1 MSKYGQPMSQTLAQ
15 MQMNEL
21 KMNDPKLNKI
31 FDKLKK
37 GDTVKIKH
45 SSTLERGKDFIEYIV
60 KSKNVVNKGR
70 VEKITLARKDSPT
83 SVKKF
88 LYRRDGKVTFAVGDM
103 AASIDD
109 IREKYSLTNHEI
121 IEEIEVEELDEGMA
135 YKFAAVDKKGLV
147 IGFASKESD
156 AKDMARREKGRVV
169 TLTKPLPDNKKSDM
183 MINRPL
189 PDGMD
194 KFPTN
199 TSATQ
204 GKRMEEVEE
213 AIDPA
218 DLDLDA
224 TDADKKAADKNIIMQ
239 MRKAMD
245 VRGNMP
251 IEFANGKKE
260 KVDPKILDMMTKAHM
275 KIQKPRDKEKF
286 VAMISKSKR
295 DMLNVAK
302 KIGSLKMGEEL
313 ELEEKNKL
321 KPNAKFDFQ
330 LFDDE
335 DSPGSDKANADMNKE
350 IHKAV
355 RMKDKETARKHMMK
369 VQNKYSKHGA
379 TDTEPREV
387 INQILDAIFEMKEKF
402 QSRRPSSKEVKMA
415 IGIAN
420 DPRYKQGNYSGAVKA
435 IEKIRDGL
443 SDYPEVAAAL
453 KKANEN
459 LDEGKMKDLLI
470 KAQDLMGP
478 SKNREQGIEFVMK
491 GLKVSKKEATKL
503 VDAVIKMSEDLD
515 EGKMKD
521 LSMKI
526 DSIVAKM
533 KKDKQ
538 MKSFADKFKK
548 DAMKSMDIKKSLEK
562 VLPDYIAGK
571 DIQALVKEEVELDEK
586 WPPEELESPPE
597 FGTTRKSSEGPAAMM
612 RNKIGRNLYEPS
624 VKAKLDRI
632 HPLKL
637 NDLAMQGNF
646 KAFYNYVQK
655 LNKDDQDVVIGAFGK
670 AAKEFFGNKGVDYT
684 KKLFKIKKLNM
695 SEEVELDEKYD
706 LYHKTFSDAMQH
718 AYDYAKKKL
727 GITVDPKEIDSKVA
741 TGPKKPAEGKTNKY
755 RLKGK
760 GGNLQIQ
767 VYNKGGSKPFEL
779 NMYKEENEMIK
790 SLKDTILEM
799 WTEASDKKDEGNAFG
814 AALQAARENGDETFV
829 VAGKT
834 YKCEDYDENGE
845 MKEFVQAD
853 GTKKRVKEGDNRL
866 KANRTETNKND
877 KSDDGDGLDA
887 VQPKAVKKK
896 FKDRKD
902 KDIDNDGDVDDSDKF
917 LHKRR
922 KAVSKAVKGESI
934 ERYHETKKGSLRD
947 AVLQMWG
954 EKHTP
959 DHEEEKN
966 EKKTLTKEKKNG
978 TKNMTDTGKEVTPVE
993 TSVKM
998 PKIKETNNKV

>member
-109 IREKYSLTNHEI
+109 IREKYSLINHEI
-121 IEEIEVEELDEGMA
+121 IEDIEVEELDEGMA

-169 TLTKPLPDNKKSDM
+169 TLTKPLPDNKKSDL

-260 KVDPKILDMMTKAHM
+260 KVDAKILDMMTKAHM

-302 KIGSLKMGEEL
+302 KLATLKMDLDKSDEPTIKKVIGMLKKASGAHAGQAKDL
-313 ELEEKNKL
+313 EKTLV
-321 KPNAKFDFQ
+321 D
-330 LFDDE
+330 
-335 DSPGSDKANADMNKE
+335 
-350 IHKAV
+350 
-355 RMKDKETARKHMMK
+355 
-369 VQNKYSKHGA
+369 
-379 TDTEPREV
+379 
-387 INQILDAIFEMKEKF
+387 EKF

-420 DPRYKQGNYSGAVKA
+420 DPRYKQGNMTGAVKA

-443 SDYPEVAAAL
+443 SKYPEVADAL
-453 KKANEN
+453 RKANEN
-459 LDEGKMKDLLI
+459 LEEGKMKDLLI
-470 KAQDLMGP
+470 KGQDLEAYAKKHGGIDKKDMMKVAAMLKKGDKSGALKYAKGMDTDPRDYILDLMG
-478 SKNREQGIEFVMK
+478 
-491 GLKVSKKEATKL
+491 
-503 VDAVIKMSEDLD
+503 
-515 EGKMKD
+515 
-521 LSMKI
+521 
-526 DSIVAKM
+526 
-533 KKDKQ
+533 
-538 MKSFADKFKK
+538 
-548 DAMKSMDIKKSLEK
+548 
-562 VLPDYIAGK
+562 
-571 DIQALVKEEVELDEK
+571 EEVELTEK
-586 WPPEELESPPE
+586 VSKELALAALSMNQKFVKVAGDFVPEIYLSASDRDKLKKEFGRLPRGFPNQSTGMTVVSMINYALGNKDGRDPYDTEDGDSKSPKLFDYRTMKVVGKPKTVGDAARMAGLRLES
-597 FGTTRKSSEGPAAMM
+597 
-612 RNKIGRNLYEPS
+612 
-624 VKAKLDRI
+624 
-632 HPLKL
+632 
-637 NDLAMQGNF
+637 
-646 KAFYNYVQK
+646 
-655 LNKDDQDVVIGAFGK
+655 
-670 AAKEFFGNKGVDYT
+670 
-684 KKLFKIKKLNM
+684 
-695 SEEVELDEKYD
+695 VELDEKYD

-727 GITVDPKEIDSKVA
+727 GITVDPKEIDNKVA
-741 TGPKKPAEGKTNKY
+741 TGPKKPSEGKTNKY

-779 NMYKEENEMIK
+779 NMYKEENDMTK

-799 WTEASDKKDEGNAFG
+799 RKEGFASDAQRKAAFASGYKEKGKKKDEGNAFG
-814 AALQAARENGDETFV
+814 AALQAAKENGEDTFV

-834 YKCEDYDENGE
+834 YKVKDEE
-845 MKEFVQAD
+845 
-853 GTKKRVKEGDNRL
+853 KKL
-866 KANRTETNKND
+866 D
-877 KSDDGDGLDA
+877 KVNPD
-887 VQPKAVKKK
+887 AVKKK
-896 FKDRKD
+896 FDDRKD
-902 KDIDNDGDVDDSDKF
+902 KDIDNDGDVDSTDKY

-922 KAVSKAVKGESI
+922 KAISKAVKSE
-934 ERYHETKKGSLRD
+934 EVEFKRYHETKQGSLRD
-947 AVLQMWG
+947 AVLKMWG
-954 EKHTP
+954 ENVQEYVQSDGIKRRVKEG
-959 DHEEEKN
+959 DNRLKSN
-966 EKKTLTKEKKNG
+966 KTLTKEKKDGNV
-978 TKNMTDTGKEVTPVE
+978 KKMTDTGKEVTPVE

>member
-1 MSKYGQPMSQTLAQ
+1 MRTSDLLAQ
-15 MQMNEL
+15 VRSYKKETESKQAGVLNE
-21 KMNDPKLNKI
+21 
-31 FDKLKK
+31 
-37 GDTVKIKH
+37 
-45 SSTLERGKDFIEYIV
+45 
-60 KSKNVVNKGR
+60 
-70 VEKITLARKDSPT
+70 
-83 SVKKF
+83 
-88 LYRRDGKVTFAVGDM
+88 
-103 AASIDD
+103 
-109 IREKYSLTNHEI
+109 
-121 IEEIEVEELDEGMA
+121 EVELDEGAFWGQDKMVKA
-135 YKFAAVDKKGLV
+135 FKDADKKKGLVRMVKVDGNLTSTMTVKAREIKKWEKKGFKLDPYFDDMREEVELDEAKFQVNYSKGGKLFSKTVNAKNEDDAEEKAIKQFKIDDDDIRSVVKESLDEAIKYTHAAVDKKGLV

-204 GKRMEEVEE
+204 GKRMEEDELDEIAPALV
-213 AIDPA
+213 AIGRAAAAGAASSAVDNLMSRKIDPA

-251 IEFANGKKE
+251 IEFADGKKE

-302 KIGSLKMGEEL
+302 KISSLKMGEEL
-313 ELEEKNKL
+313 EL
-321 KPNAKFDFQ
+321 D
-330 LFDDE
+330 
-335 DSPGSDKANADMNKE
+335 
-350 IHKAV
+350 
-355 RMKDKETARKHMMK
+355 
-369 VQNKYSKHGA
+369 
-379 TDTEPREV
+379 
-387 INQILDAIFEMKEKF
+387 EKF

-420 DPRYKQGNYSGAVKA
+420 DPRYKQGNMTGAVKA

-443 SDYPEVAAAL
+443 SKYPEVADAL
-453 KKANEN
+453 RKANEN
-459 LDEGKMKDLLI
+459 LEEGKMKDLLI

-503 VDAVIKMSEDLD
+503 VDAVIKMSENLD
-515 EGKMKD
+515 EAMSGKDVAKRM
-521 LSMKI
+521 MKI
-526 DSIVAKM
+526 QTMKSFASKVAKM
-533 KKDKQ
+533 KTVSRD
-538 MKSFADKFKK
+538 D
-548 DAMKSMDIKKSLEK
+548 LEK
-562 VLPDYIAGK
+562 MLPDYIDGA
-571 DIQALVKEEVELDEK
+571 DITKVLKEEDELDEK
-586 WPPEELESPPE
+586 VEYVEY
-597 FGTTRKSSEGPAAMM
+597 K
-612 RNKIGRNLYEPS
+612 
-624 VKAKLDRI
+624 
-632 HPLKL
+632 
-637 NDLAMQGNF
+637 F
-646 KAFYNYVQK
+646 KNERDA
-655 LNKDDQDVVIGAFGK
+655 K
-670 AAKEFFGNKGVDYT
+670 AAKAYFDGIQLMSFDVNDDNIRGGELMVDAGSKDMT
-684 KKLFKIKKLNM
+684 KYHKEVMKKFKPKVMTQESL
-695 SEEVELDEKYD
+695 EEKYD

-741 TGPKKPAEGKTNKY
+741 TGPKKPSEGKTNKY

-845 MKEFVQAD
+845 MKEFVQSD

-966 EKKTLTKEKKNG
+966 EKKTLTKEKKDG
-978 TKNMTDTGKEVTPVE
+978 SVKKMTDTGKEVTPVE

>member
-1 MSKYGQPMSQTLAQ
+1 MIKHGQRMSQALAD
-15 MQMNEL
+15 MHLNEL

-37 GDTVKIKH
+37 GDKVKLKT
-45 SSTLERGKDFIEYIV
+45 SSTISRGSDFVDYIV

-70 VEKITLARKDSPT
+70 VEKITLATVGNEKA
-83 SVKKF
+83 VKKF
-88 LYRRDGKVTFAVGDM
+88 LYKRDGKVTFAIGDM
-103 AASIDD
+103 GASIDD
-109 IREKYSLTNHEI
+109 IKEKYSLINHEI

-169 TLTKPLPDNKKSDM
+169 TLTKPLPDNKKSDL

-260 KVDPKILDMMTKAHM
+260 KVDAKILDMMTKAHM
-275 KIQKPRDKEKF
+275 NIQKPRDKDKF

-302 KIGSLKMGEEL
+302 KLSTLKMGEEL
-313 ELEEKNKL
+313 EL
-321 KPNAKFDFQ
+321 D
-330 LFDDE
+330 
-335 DSPGSDKANADMNKE
+335 
-350 IHKAV
+350 
-355 RMKDKETARKHMMK
+355 
-369 VQNKYSKHGA
+369 
-379 TDTEPREV
+379 
-387 INQILDAIFEMKEKF
+387 EKF

-420 DPRYKQGNYSGAVKA
+420 DPRYKGGNMTGAVKA

-443 SDYPEVAAAL
+443 SKYPEVANAL
-453 KKANEN
+453 QKANEN
-459 LDEGKMKDLLI
+459 LEEGKMKDLLI

-503 VDAVIKMSEDLD
+503 VDAVIKMSE
-515 EGKMKD
+515 
-521 LSMKI
+521 
-526 DSIVAKM
+526 
-533 KKDKQ
+533 
-538 MKSFADKFKK
+538 
-548 DAMKSMDIKKSLEK
+548 
-562 VLPDYIAGK
+562 
-571 DIQALVKEEVELDEK
+571 
-586 WPPEELESPPE
+586 ES
-597 FGTTRKSSEGPAAMM
+597 
-612 RNKIGRNLYEPS
+612 
-624 VKAKLDRI
+624 
-632 HPLKL
+632 
-637 NDLAMQGNF
+637 
-646 KAFYNYVQK
+646 
-655 LNKDDQDVVIGAFGK
+655 
-670 AAKEFFGNKGVDYT
+670 
-684 KKLFKIKKLNM
+684 
-695 SEEVELDEKYD
+695 LDEKYD

-718 AYDYAKKKL
+718 AYDYAKKKFS
-727 GITVDPKEIDSKVA
+727 ITVDPKEIDSKVA
-741 TGPKKPAEGKTNKY
+741 TGPKKPSEGKTNKY

-779 NMYKEENEMIK
+779 NMYKEENEMTK
-790 SLKDTILEM
+790 SLKDTIVEM
-799 WTEASDKKDEGNAFG
+799 WSEAVSPAQQAAIAISKKEKEEQDEGNAFG

-834 YKCEDYDENGE
+834 YKCEDYDEKG
-845 MKEFVQAD
+845 Q
-853 GTKKRVKEGDNRL
+853 VK
-866 KANRTETNKND
+866 ETNKNN
-877 KSDDGDGLDA
+877 KSDDGDGMDA

-902 KDIDNDGDVDDSDKF
+902 KDIDNDGDEDETDKY

-922 KAVSKAVKGESI
+922 KAISKSINSQKESI

-959 DHEEEKN
+959 DHKEDEKN
-966 EKKTLTKEKKNG
+966 EKKSLTKEKKDG
-978 TKNMTDTGKEVTPVE
+978 SVKKMTDTGKEVTPVE

>member
-251 IEFANGKKE
+251 IEFADGKKE
-260 KVDPKILDMMTKAHM
+260 KVDAKILDMMTKAHM

-302 KIGSLKMGEEL
+302 KLATLKMGEEL
-313 ELEEKNKL
+313 EL
-321 KPNAKFDFQ
+321 D
-330 LFDDE
+330 
-335 DSPGSDKANADMNKE
+335 
-350 IHKAV
+350 
-355 RMKDKETARKHMMK
+355 
-369 VQNKYSKHGA
+369 
-379 TDTEPREV
+379 
-387 INQILDAIFEMKEKF
+387 EKF

-420 DPRYKQGNYSGAVKA
+420 DPRYKQGNMTGAVKA

-443 SDYPEVAAAL
+443 SKYPEVADAL
-453 KKANEN
+453 RKANEN
-459 LDEGKMKDLLI
+459 LEEGKMKDLLI

-503 VDAVIKMSEDLD
+503 VDAVLKMSENLD
-515 EGKMKD
+515 EAMSGKDVAKRM
-521 LSMKI
+521 MKI
-526 DSIVAKM
+526 QTMKSFASKVAKM
-533 KKDKQ
+533 KTVSRD
-538 MKSFADKFKK
+538 D
-548 DAMKSMDIKKSLEK
+548 LEK
-562 VLPDYIAGK
+562 MLPDYIDGA
-571 DIQALVKEEVELDEK
+571 DITKVLKEED
-586 WPPEELESPPE
+586 
-597 FGTTRKSSEGPAAMM
+597 
-612 RNKIGRNLYEPS
+612 
-624 VKAKLDRI
+624 
-632 HPLKL
+632 
-637 NDLAMQGNF
+637 
-646 KAFYNYVQK
+646 
-655 LNKDDQDVVIGAFGK
+655 
-670 AAKEFFGNKGVDYT
+670 
-684 KKLFKIKKLNM
+684 
-695 SEEVELDEKYD
+695 ELDEKYD

-741 TGPKKPAEGKTNKY
+741 TGPKKPSEGKTNKY

-779 NMYKEENEMIK
+779 NMYKEENEMTK
-790 SLKDTILEM
+790 SLKDTIVEM
-799 WTEASDKKDEGNAFG
+799 WSEAVSPAQQAAIAISKKEKEQDEGNAFTK
-814 AALQAARENGDETFV
+814 ALKDARENGDKTFV
-829 VAGKT
+829 VSGKT
-834 YKCEDYDENGE
+834 YNCEDYDENGE

-853 GTKKRVKEGDNRL
+853 GVKRRVKEGDNRL
-866 KANRTETNKND
+866 KANRTETNKNN

-922 KAVSKAVKGESI
+922 KAVSKAINSQKESI
-934 ERYHETKKGSLRD
+934 VRYHETKKGSLRD

-959 DHEEEKN
+959 DHKEEEKN